1 MCSIARMIPHAPSCL
16 GMTFS
21 SMWICCIQSF
31 SHTSHLYDCLRRRPG
46 NNICMCRWVV
56 NNPGTWL
63 TAGSFLWDFLR
74 VGWLR
79 KHLPAFQ
86 SAAEQDHIRSRVNGN
101 KSVGR
106 IIADPRLLG
115 KSSTLI
121 NYFLQIFSTKK
132 LKWVGAKWTMLINV
146 P

>member
-1 MCSIARMIPHAPSCL
+1 MFHRTHDSTCPIMPGYDLFKHVHLLYSIIFPHF
-16 GMTFS
+16 TFIWLS
-21 SMWICCIQSF
+21 P
-31 SHTSHLYDCLRRRPG
+31 RRPG

-132 LKWVGAKWTMLINV
+132 LKWVGAKWTMLINF